1 MRNERDMFCNHP
13 YGAVVIAAAIVVGG
27 TLMFAA
33 QPAEALVI
41 NFSPLAQAGAGFNSI
56 GDTYSQDG
64 FTFTGSAQPEGSAFN
79 YLGTWGSSDPDHPI
93 GGSNTTSLMP
103 YYQDTLF
110 TITPNSGTFDLKSVD
125 LAQWG
130 FDQLLFAPSFSVTFD
145 GVVNGGGLVSQTFSV
160 SNLAG
165 SPVLST
171 YAFSGFTNLTQVS
184 VVEGT
189 YDLGTAWQLDNL
201 CVGSGTC
208 ATPLPSTWAMLIAG
222 FVGLGFLAYRG
233 TKKSAAAIAAA

>member
-1 MRNERDMFCNHP
+1 MKNERNMFRTRRF
-13 YGAVVIAAAIVVGG
+13 GAGMIAATIAASGA
-27 TLMFAA
+27 LMLAA
-33 QPAEALVI
+33 QPAAALVI
-41 NFSPLAQAGAGFNSI
+41 NFAPLTQPAGGFNSI

-64 FTFTGSAQPEGSAFN
+64 FTFTGSAQPLGSAFN
-79 YLGTWGSSDPDHPI
+79 YLGTWGSSDPDHPV

-103 YYQDTLF
+103 FNEQTLF
-110 TITPNSGTFDLKSVD
+110 TMTPNSGTFDLKSVD

-130 FDQLLFAPSFSVTFD
+130 FDQLLFAPSFSVTFN

-184 VVEGT
+184 VLEGT

-208 ATPLPSTWAMLIAG
+208 SIPLPSTWFMLLSG
-222 FVGLGFLAYRG
+222 FVGLGFFAYRG
-233 TKKSAAAIAAA
+233 TKKNAALAAA